1 MILVNITVAISNTG
15 VNDDS
20 VSNKNTR
27 YISAV
32 ILLMNTFFAS
42 LLNLFKINKKLE
54 YHKLKASGYI
64 RLSNE
69 IEEYISFGAEI
80 DTTVR
85 LYKTYMTYCNDN
97 EYIVPERII
106 KDAEKH

>member
-1 MILVNITVAISNTG
+1 MIVYLIKIQDIFQQS
-15 VNDDS
+15 
-20 VSNKNTR
+20 
-27 YISAV
+27 YYWWIH
-32 ILLMNTFFAS
+32 FFAS
-42 LLNLFKINKKLE
+42 LLNLFKINEKLE

-69 IEEYISFGAEI
+69 IEEYISFGEEI

-106 KDAEKH
+106 KDAETH